1 MQPRFFF
8 SYFFVT
14 FLSYIRMI
22 SPPPFSKFQR
32 NAHTWWGG
40 KQPEKKRRAISVLL
54 FFLRQSVRFVLC
66 QATISHLSP
75 PFSLSIR
82 GLFHGTIWTILSKH
96 ASKPI
101 FEAWSRWLLAVFF
114 IFCTHS
120 SFVRSQ
126 FLESFSTTSKRQ
138 NYCHGCGNWSIFLPF
153 R

>member
-1 MQPRFFF
+1 MELGKNENKMAQLFSSCVMQPRFFF

-54 FFLRQSVRFVLC
+54 FF
-66 QATISHLSP
+66 SP
-75 PFSLSIR
+75 PKCQICIVPSYHLPSFPSLFSQYQRPISRYHMDYFWANMLPSPY
-82 GLFHGTIWTILSKH
+82 SKLDQDDC
-96 ASKPI
+96 
-101 FEAWSRWLLAVFF
+101 WQFF
-114 IFCTHS
+114 ILCTHS

-126 FLESFSTTSKRQ
+126 FLEE
-138 NYCHGCGNWSIFLPF
+138 L
-153 R
+153 